1 MTDAPFLTKDSL
13 RGGRGPVYLQLSR
26 HIGDRIVA
34 GALRPGDSLP
44 SERDI
49 ATMSGL
55 SRVTVRKAMQTLV
68 AAGQV
73 FQRRG
78 SGTFVASTVTRIEQ
92 SLSQL
97 TSFSQDMARRGMSA
111 RSVWI
116 SRAIHTPTPDEMMAL
131 GLGTQDR
138 VARLERVRVAD
149 DVPLA
154 IERAVLST
162 SVLPDPTVVEQSLY
176 AVLETRGMRPV
187 RALQRISAANV
198 GKRDAELLQVA
209 EGAAVLRI
217 ERVSFLASGRVVEV
231 TRSVYRGDAYD
242 FAAELQV
249 SPASEASPSQPS
261 NSPANTRVG
270 A

>member
-1 MTDAPFLTKDSL
+1 MTETPFLTKDAL
-13 RGGRGPVYLQLSR
+13 RGGRGPIYLQLSR
-26 HIGDRIVA
+26 HIADRIA
-34 GALRPGDSLP
+34 GGSLNPGDSLP

-49 ATMSGL
+49 AAMTGL

-68 AAGQV
+68 AAGQLV
-73 FQRRG
+73 QRRG
-78 SGTFVASTVTRIEQ
+78 SGTFVASSVTRIEQ

-97 TSFSQDMARRGMSA
+97 TSFSQDMARRGMTA

-131 GLGTQDR
+131 GLGAQDR

-154 IERAVLST
+154 IERAALST
-162 SVLPDPTVVEQSLY
+162 SVLPDPTMVTQSLY
-176 AVLETRGMRPV
+176 AVLEARGMRPV

-198 GKRDAELLQVA
+198 GARDAALLEVP

-217 ERVSFLASGRVVEV
+217 ERVSYLASGRVVEV
-231 TRSVYRGDAYD
+231 THSIYRGDAYD
-242 FAAELQV
+242 FAAELQI
-249 SPASEASPSQPS
+249 SPAQDAP
-261 NSPANTRVG
+261 PAALPLPLPAALAG
-270 A
+270 Q